1 LVSRYWKSLSDD
13 ELLNTELE
21 TDDPENCQGL
31 VREFPEGDEETY
43 MQYKYDLRGSGR
55 EKEFVCVHGN
65 HQHLAG
71 YVMRKGDNSFLVGW
85 MCGKSIHGLDFE
97 QIKSDFD
104 AAVNR
109 RDTLQRKREIS
120 ISTGP
125 FQIWLE
131 EFMKSE
137 VFDKYQRV
145 RKQLQQHLPWVWEN
159 VPRANFIDCRLINN
173 VTIPVAFFQK
183 DTDPKADI
191 TNIMLEVAG
200 ATMRLGENSDLKE
213 IRLMKRKLESAV
225 DRLERSVSLLNE
237 VVDFFQPA
245 LLSAVCKLANK
256 YDNPKKR
263 VYSFQLGKL
272 CCKREGKEVIIPI
285 PKNYSLP
292 NMAGFNRFRD
302 ALNGIS
308 ERAAA

>member
-1 LVSRYWKSLSDD
+1 MVSRYWKSLSDE
-13 ELLNTELE
+13 ELLNAELE
-21 TDDPENCQGL
+21 TDDPENCEGL
-31 VREFPEGDEETY
+31 VKEIPEGDEEIY

-55 EKEFVCVHGN
+55 EQEFVCVHGN

-71 YVMRKGDNSFLVGW
+71 YVMRKGNKSFLVGW
-85 MCGKSIHGLDFE
+85 MCGKSIHGLDFDT
-97 QIKSDFD
+97 IKSDYD

-120 ISTGP
+120 NATGP
-125 FQIWLE
+125 FQTWLE
-131 EFMKSE
+131 EFMGSD

-159 VPRANFIDCRLINN
+159 MYRAKFIDQRLIGN
-173 VTIPVAFFQK
+173 VTIPQALFV
-183 DTDPKADI
+183 DGTDPRADI
-191 TNIMLEVAG
+191 ANVQLEVAS
-200 ATMRLGENSDLKE
+200 ATIRLTENADLKE
-213 IRLMKRKLESAV
+213 IRAMKRKLEGAV
-225 DRLERSVSLLNE
+225 DRLEKSVSLLNE

-245 LLSAVCKLANK
+245 VLSAVCKLANEH
-256 YDNPKKR
+256 DNPKKR
-263 VYSFQLGKL
+263 TYSFSIGKL
-272 CCKREGKEVIIPI
+272 SCKRDGKEVIIPI

-292 NMAGFNRFRD
+292 NMAGFMRFRD